1 MPRMARLVFILFC
14 LFPTLGVA
22 GWAWY
27 WRSTAHAQ
35 HWQADLAYRLR
46 MHVKLKDI
54 QHPRPGVV
62 RFRDICF
69 SDAETGAEI
78 LRADTM
84 EVRGSRDLL
93 ELQLAQTE
101 VFVPRAARLAPWL
114 AELLTQQPARM
125 PKTLT
130 LRALDVTLKG
140 PGLTYAARQVA
151 GGMRHAPTASLFE
164 LAIASPEQGATP
176 ARLKVVRDRR
186 GEPGYSMYFST
197 GNAGLPCALLSPQ
210 APNWLGAD
218 ARMRGSGSLWQ
229 SEQGWSGQ
237 LAGDLQNVDLHR
249 LVSDHFPHQ
258 LTGKAQLELEE
269 LVIEEGRIMRAA
281 GALYIG
287 RGMIS
292 RSLLSAGGEALGLV
306 PSANALPPP
315 NQALVAFARMAC
327 SFTIGPEGLVFSG
340 RASDALPGAILVDTY
355 GPLWSEP
362 ALQPQPVAALVR
374 MLAPGAGPQVPATRQ
389 AELLMRW
396 LPLQEMPGTQS
407 AARY

>member
-35 HWQADLAYRLR
+35 HWQANLAYWLR
-46 MHVKLKDI
+46 MHVKLQDV

-62 RFRDICF
+62 KFRDIRF

-78 LRADTM
+78 LRASTM
-84 EVRGSRDLL
+84 EVRDSGNLL
-93 ELQLAQTE
+93 EVELAQTE
-101 VFVPRAARLAPWL
+101 VSVPRTVRLASWL
-114 AELLTQQPARM
+114 AEWLTQQPAWL

-130 LRALDVTLKG
+130 LRAVDVTLKG
-140 PGLTYAARQVA
+140 PAITYETRQVA
-151 GGMRHAPTASLFE
+151 GGVRHAPSASVFE
-164 LAIASPEQGATP
+164 LAIASPERGATP
-176 ARLKVVRDRR
+176 ARLKIVRDRR
-186 GEPGYSMYFST
+186 GEPGYSIFFST
-197 GNAGLPCALLSPQ
+197 GDAGLPCVLVSPH
-210 APNWLGAD
+210 APDWLGAD
-218 ARMRGSGSLWQ
+218 ARMRGSGSFWQ

-237 LAGDLQNVDLHR
+237 LAGELQKVDLHR

-258 LTGKAQLELEE
+258 LTGKAHLELEE
-269 LVIEEGRIMRAA
+269 LVVEEGRIARAA
-281 GALYIG
+281 GTLYIG

-315 NQALVAFARMAC
+315 NQTLVAFARLAC

-340 RASDALPGAILVDTY
+340 RASDSVPGAILVDAY
-355 GPLWSEP
+355 GPLWTEP
-362 ALQPQPVAALVR
+362 ALQPQPVAALVQ
-374 MLAPGAGPQVPATRQ
+374 MLAPGAEAQVPATRQ
-389 AELLMRW
+389 AELLLRW
-396 LPLQEMPGTQS
+396 LPLQEMPAPQS
-407 AARY
+407 TAQ